1 MPMAASSRRVVPE
14 LLDELAPDDPRA
26 KRSRRDLRTI
36 HRFMR
41 SASILKRL
49 IESLRLAAPPRRLI
63 ELGAGDGTL
72 MLAVARSLAS
82 RWSGVEL
89 TLLDRVDPVTD
100 STCDAYR
107 LLGWK
112 VCRLRMDV
120 AEWVRAD
127 AETPY
132 DLCLA
137 SLFLHHFEG
146 PQLAPLMR
154 GIAHRAN
161 AFVASEPRRG
171 TLARLAARGVGLI
184 GANAVTRGDAVKSV
198 AAGFR
203 GKELEAA
210 WGDAG
215 DDWRVEEFGS
225 PPFTHC
231 FTAVRRGCTVA
242 AGTHAKHR

>member
-1 MPMAASSRRVVPE
+1 MEVSSRRVVPE

-26 KRSRRDLRTI
+26 KRSRRDLRMI

-49 IESLRLAAPPRRLI
+49 IGNLRLAAPPRRLI

-72 MLAVARSLAS
+72 MLAVARSLAP

-89 TLLDRVDPVTD
+89 TLLDRVDLVTD
-100 STCDAYR
+100 DTCDAYR
-107 LLGWK
+107 LLGWE
-112 VCRLRMDV
+112 VRRVRMDI
-120 AEWVRAD
+120 ANWARID
-127 AETPY
+127 AGTPY

-146 PQLAPLMR
+146 AQLASLMK
-154 GIAHRAN
+154 GIARRAD
-161 AFVASEPRRG
+161 AFIASEPRRDA
-171 TLARLAARGVGLI
+171 LARIAARSVVLI

-198 AAGFR
+198 DAGFS

-210 WGDAG
+210 WGGAG
-215 DDWRVEEFGS
+215 EDWILGEFRA

-242 AGTHAKHR
+242 TDTHATHR